1 MRPRPRP
8 RQLQLPHP
16 GHVLSLRLAISPCH
30 RSSPSRSSA
39 PPSRLP
45 SPVPHCSLPFPSFR
59 ASLPCPPLPSSPV
72 PPLLHS
78 WLPLS
83 FPHPLPLFSPGPSVL
98 RALFSAP
105 LPRPSLLLALP
116 SPTVPRLAKGQISR
130 GNQQRQTRCSDFIIV
145 VIICHFSCSHK
156 GQSRHGL
163 NSGLTRRLSRPPAFS
178 ALSLFH
184 NRSASL
190 LLTAVISLQGVRLRV
205 FSLPFL
211 SPRSLSLPPSFLFH
225 L

>member
-145 VIICHFSCSHK
+145 VNLPLQLLPQGSKPARLELRTDAEAEPAACLFRLKPLPQPLGLPPPHSRHFSAG
-156 GQSRHGL
+156 GQAPGF
-163 NSGLTRRLSRPPAFS
+163 FS
-178 ALSLFH
+178 SV
-184 NRSASL
+184 S
-190 LLTAVISLQGVRLRV
+190 
-205 FSLPFL
+205 
-211 SPRSLSLPPSFLFH
+211 
-225 L
+225 